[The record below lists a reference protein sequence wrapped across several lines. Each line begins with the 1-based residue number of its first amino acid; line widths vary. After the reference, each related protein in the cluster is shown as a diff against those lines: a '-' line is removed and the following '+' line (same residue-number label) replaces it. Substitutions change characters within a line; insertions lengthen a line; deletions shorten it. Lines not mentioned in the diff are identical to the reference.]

1 MIHNR
6 RAVLALAAL
15 SLLIPFTACSEP
27 AAAPTTTDGGSSAA
41 ATTGEDTSA
50 PAEKA
55 RIYLNLSYTGNNWQ
69 DEAANLAKAIAT
81 APQYAAKYEF
91 ETVISG
97 TDVQKQIS
105 DIQSMIGKGAK
116 LIVSYPLSPTALD
129 QVVTAGC
136 EAGVTFV
143 FFDSTVNAPCAYNIS
158 FITSPF
164 RDDKTRPFYGA
175 QSAQAIV
182 DALGGKGKVV
192 INRGVAGTSTDNVH
206 YDTMMQIFN
215 ANPGIEVVA
224 EFYGDWNSQVSQ
236 QEMAKVLAVQQDI
249 DAVWSA
255 DGEPG
260 VIKALEAVGKK
271 AFITGNGSAYLMQ
284 KMAEDGWKGVASSA
298 TPGQGG
304 IAMKVGLHIL
314 ENGPDGVPTNI
325 EVPLPWQTEKTA
337 KLCSGTEF
345 VDGCNYFKDV
355 DDTYIVSIY
364 DEDLLPEASLTAA
377 QTGTG
382 IETVQPLPDMMQFEQ
397 APERRIYTRGSCD
410 EGWHEGVVE
419 EGQIPAG
426 LKGCVKD

>member
-1 MIHNR
+1 MS
-6 RAVLALAAL
+6 LCFLAAAAL
-15 SLLIPFTACSEP
+15 VAPLAAC
-27 AAAPTTTDGGSSAA
+27 AAEDEAPGGS
-41 ATTGEDTSA
+41 G
-50 PAEKA
+50 AEKQ
-55 RIYLNLSYTGNNWQ
+55 RIYLNMSYSGNNWQ

-81 APQYAAKYEF
+81 APEYAAKYEF

-129 QVVTAGC
+129 QVVTQGC
-136 EAGVTFV
+136 EQGVTFV
-143 FFDSTVNAPCAYNIS
+143 FYDSTVNAPCAYNVS
-158 FITSPF
+158 FITSAF
-164 RDDKTRPFYGA
+164 RDDPERAFYGA
-175 QSAQAIV
+175 QSAQGIV
-182 DALGGKGKVV
+182 DALGGQGKVV
-192 INRGVAGTSTDNVH
+192 INRGVAGTATDNVH

-224 EFYGDWNSQVSQ
+224 EFYGDWNAQVSQ
-236 QEMAKVLAVQQDI
+236 QEMAKVLAAHPEV

-271 AFITGNGSAYLMQ
+271 AFVTGNGSAYLMR
-284 KMAEDGWKGVASSA
+284 KMAEDGWKGIASSA

-304 IAMKVGLHIL
+304 IAMKLGLHIL
-314 ENGPDGVPTNI
+314 ENGPQGVPANI
-325 EVPLPWQTEKTA
+325 EVPLPWQTQSTA
-337 KLCSGTEF
+337 KLCQGNEF

-364 DEDLLPEASLTAA
+364 DPDLLPEASLTAA
-377 QTGTG
+377 QTGAG
-382 IETVQPLPDMMQFEQ
+382 IEKITPLPDLAKFEQ
-397 APERRIYTRGSCD
+397 PPQRRIYTRGACD
-410 EGWHEGVVE
+410 DGWHEGVVE

>member
-1 MIHNR
+1 MIKKR
-6 RAVLALAAL
+6 YGVASLAALALAL
-15 SLLIPFTACSEP
+15 SLAACTSSPSDP
-27 AAAPTTTDGGSSAA
+27 ASNAGGGGGNG
-41 ATTGEDTSA
+41 GE
-50 PAEKA
+50 KQ

-81 APQYAAKYEF
+81 APEYAEKYEF

-116 LIVSYPLSPTALD
+116 LIVSYPLSPSALD

-136 EAGVTFV
+136 EQGVTFV
-143 FFDSTVNAPCAYNIS
+143 FYDSTVNAPCAYNIS

-164 RDDKTRPFYGA
+164 RDDKTRPFFGA
-175 QSAQAIV
+175 QSAQGIV
-182 DALGGKGKVV
+182 DALGGQGKVV

-206 YDTMMQIFN
+206 HDTMMQVFD

-236 QEMAKVLAVQQDI
+236 QEMAKILAVHQDI

-271 AFITGNGSAYLMQ
+271 AFVTGNGSSYLMQ
-284 KMAEDGWKGVASSA
+284 KMAEDGWKGIASSA
-298 TPGQGG
+298 SPGQGG
-304 IAMKVGLHIL
+304 IAMKLGLHIL
-314 ENGPDGVPTNI
+314 ENGPEGIPTNI

-337 KLCSGTEF
+337 KLCVGTEF
-345 VDGCNYFKDV
+345 VDGCNYFKGV

-364 DEDLLPEASLTAA
+364 DQDLLPEASLTAA

-382 IETVQPLPDMMQFEQ
+382 IDKIVPLPDMMQFEQ
-397 APERRIYTRGSCD
+397 APERRIYTRGVCD
-410 EGWHEGVVE
+410 EGWHEGVVT
-419 EGQIPAG
+419 EGQTPSG